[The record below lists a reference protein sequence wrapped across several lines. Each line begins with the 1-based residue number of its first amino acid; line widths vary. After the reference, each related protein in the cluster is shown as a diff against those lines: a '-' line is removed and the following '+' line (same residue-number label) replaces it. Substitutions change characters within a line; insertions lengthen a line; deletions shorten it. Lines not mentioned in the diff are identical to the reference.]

1 MNMLRTY
8 IFSALILLF
17 FIPNIVH
24 AKDDGIESLRQSS
37 KAFAAVAQ
45 QVSPSVVFIQVE
57 RKTAVKTFTQ
67 RSFPFGDEWPFQDD
81 LFKRFFGEQNQ
92 QWNYNDELPKQRRS
106 IAQGSGFVFTSKD
119 SLFSDKSFILTN
131 NHVIE
136 NAEEITVKLLDGR
149 EFDAKITGND
159 PHSDVAVIEIKNGK
173 IPQLPL
179 GDSAKLEVG
188 EWVVAVGNPFGLSH
202 TLTVG
207 VVSAKGRT
215 SLGINDYE
223 DFIQTDAAINLGNSG
238 GPLVNLDGEVIGM
251 NTAIISNYGGYA
263 GIGFAIPINQ
273 AKNIAEQLINQGEV
287 TRGQLGIV
295 IQELTPDLAKSFD
308 VKQSSGILISQ
319 VMKDSPASKA
329 GLLEGDVI
337 TSFQGNPVT
346 SVGSFRNKVAL
357 TSPGSKVQL
366 RIIRNG
372 KQRDITA
379 TVNKLEDDST
389 PAETSKQTA
398 EEIGLEVQTL
408 NPKLVEQY
416 NLKSDEG
423 VLISNVKSGTIAAM
437 AGIKSGSVII
447 QVNRKSVKNADDFKK
462 SIQESPNKQVM
473 LLIKEGDMQR
483 YVVLKW

>member
-1 MNMLRTY
+1 VNILRTNLL
-8 IFSALILLF
+8 STLILF
-17 FIPNIVH
+17 FSISSLAH
-24 AKDDGIESLRQSS
+24 AKEDGIESLRQSS

-57 RKTAVKTFTQ
+57 RETAVQTFTQ
-67 RSFPFGDEWPFQDD
+67 HSLPFGDEWPFQDD
-81 LFKRFFGEQNQ
+81 LFKRFFGEQNPP
-92 QWNYNDELPKQRRS
+92 WSNDDKLPKQRRS

-119 SLFSDKSFILTN
+119 NFFSDKSFILTN

-136 NAEEITVKLLDGR
+136 KAEKITVKLQDGR
-149 EFDAKITGND
+149 EFDANITGSD
-159 PHSDVAVIEIKNGK
+159 PHSDVAVIEIKNEK
-173 IPQLPL
+173 LPQLPL

-238 GPLVNLDGEVIGM
+238 GPLVNLDGEVIGI

-273 AKNIAEQLINQGEV
+273 ARNIAEQLINHGEV

-308 VKQSSGILISQ
+308 VKQASGILISQ
-319 VMKDSPASKA
+319 VVENSPASKA
-329 GLLEGDVI
+329 GLLQGDVI
-337 TSFQGNPVT
+337 TSFQGDPIT

-357 TSPGSKVQL
+357 TSPGSKVRL
-366 RIIRNG
+366 SIIRNG
-372 KQRDITA
+372 KQQNITA
-379 TVNKLEDDST
+379 TVNKLEDDSA
-389 PAETSKQTA
+389 PMLTSKQTA
-398 EEIGLEVQTL
+398 DEIGLDVQTL
-408 NPKLVEQY
+408 TPNLVKQY
-416 NLKSDEG
+416 NLKSDQG
-423 VLISNVKSGTIAAM
+423 VLVSNVKPGTIAAM
-437 AGIKSGSVII
+437 AGIKSGSVIV
-447 QVNRKSVKNADDFKK
+447 QVNRKAVKDAASFKNL
-462 SIQESPNKQVM
+462 IQQSPNKQAM